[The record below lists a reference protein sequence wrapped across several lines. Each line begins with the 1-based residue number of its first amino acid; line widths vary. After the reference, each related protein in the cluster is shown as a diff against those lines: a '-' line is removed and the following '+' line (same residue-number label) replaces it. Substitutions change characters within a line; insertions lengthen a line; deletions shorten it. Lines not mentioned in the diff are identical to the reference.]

1 MHRRI
6 LASAAA
12 AALTFGL
19 VSCGDEGENGTVT
32 TPPPSVSVGG
42 SDGGGDAPS
51 DDGGSTDG
59 DGNDASDG
67 GGDSTAAAPDIPA
80 PDPADYPGMDQNT
93 PEGAEQAFRYYVAV
107 SMWSHQTGDTDL
119 LTSLESDGCSGCAE
133 FNGDLPKL
141 RQSGRYWGEAEITDV
156 DIMSIDGKVYDFE
169 VGYLFIL
176 GSHSEPDLGSNGD
189 IQVNET
195 EYDAIGGMMWSGNHW
210 EVAGV
215 KAEWGPNVHD

>member
-19 VSCGDEGENGTVT
+19 AACGDEGENGTVT

-42 SDGGGDAPS
+42 SDGDGDAPS
-51 DDGGSTDG
+51 DGGGSTDG

-107 SMWSHQTGDTDL
+107 MIWGYQTGDSGPLSDL
-119 LTSLESDGCSGCAE
+119 HDSECQTCTLNAETIQGLNAENKYWSSVDVEDIGTSTFDSES
-133 FNGDLPKL
+133 F
-141 RQSGRYWGEAEITDV
+141 
-156 DIMSIDGKVYDFE
+156 DIE
-169 VGYLFIL
+169 VGYTFYLSAHDEPTL
-176 GSHSEPDLGSNGD
+176 GSDKVAQKPRTKFISAAAMSFDDGQWVVESARFTPD
-189 IQVNET
+189 E
-195 EYDAIGGMMWSGNHW
+195 A
-210 EVAGV
+210 
-215 KAEWGPNVHD
+215 PND